1 MKTDKRRIIYRILSL
16 VILFIIM
23 LFVFLLSHQT
33 ADDSSQTSGQLTS
46 FLSLIFGENIPDGLI
61 RTIAHFI
68 EFGALGF
75 FMNNAFFAFKEKG
88 YIFLPVL
95 FSFLYCVTDEIHQ
108 LFIPGRAF
116 QFTDL
121 LVDFIGVF
129 AGVIVFYFFTTMH
142 KKKHS
147 QLKISLP

>member
-23 LFVFLLSHQT
+23 TFIFLLSHQT
-33 ADDSSQTSGQLTS
+33 ANDSSQTSGWLTR
-46 FLSLIFGENIPDGLI
+46 LISALLGSNIPDGLI

-75 FMNNAFFAFKEKG
+75 FMNNAFFSFKEKG
-88 YIFLPVL
+88 YILLPVL
-95 FSFLYCVTDEIHQ
+95 LSFLYCITDEIHQ

-116 QFTDL
+116 QITDL

-129 AGVIVFYFFTTMH
+129 AGVIIFYFLTTIH

-147 QLKISLP
+147 QD

>member
-1 MKTDKRRIIYRILSL
+1 MKTNKKLIAYRALSL

-23 LFVFLLSHQT
+23 LFIFLLSHQT
-33 ADDSSQTSGQLTS
+33 ADNSSQTSGWLTRLIS
-46 FLSLIFGENIPDGLI
+46 FLLKEDIPDGLI

-88 YIFLPVL
+88 YILLPVTL
-95 FSFLYCVTDEIHQ
+95 SFLYCVSDEVHQ

-116 QFTDL
+116 QISDL

-129 AGVIVFYFFTTMH
+129 AGVILFYLIASTF
-142 KKKHS
+142 KKHS
-147 QLKISLP
+147 QKKS